1 MKHIKTNWD
10 YSKLAKNYDHRAEYD
25 SSIVKKILNSLK
37 CKKNFPVADIGAG
50 TGKLTKQLLKH
61 NLIVSAV
68 EPNLNMRKFGIK
80 NCKNYEKINWSA
92 ATAEKTGLFENSL
105 YAVFFGSSFNVVE
118 YKKVFKELKRI
129 LIKNGFFCCL
139 WNHRDLEDPLQK
151 KIENIIKKYIKNY
164 NYGER
169 RSNVIPILERSNL
182 FKKIKYL
189 DKKFYHSTLKKIIL
203 KHGNLMELLKD
214 NQTVISK
221 RLFMKFQ
228 KKLIK
233 MTKSLSKCHLKQ
245 LHILL
250 N

>member
-1 MKHIKTNWD
+1 
-10 YSKLAKNYDHRAEYD
+10 
-25 SSIVKKILNSLK
+25 
-37 CKKNFPVADIGAG
+37 
-50 TGKLTKQLLKH
+50 
-61 NLIVSAV
+61 
-68 EPNLNMRKFGIK
+68 MRKFGIK

-92 ATAEKTGLFENSL
+92 ATAEKTGLFEKSL

-189 DKKFYHSTLKKIIL
+189 DKKFYHSTLKKNYIEAW
-203 KHGNLMELLKD
+203 KSHGTLKD